1 VAFRKAREHTQGGIR
16 VKVRQVPVRK
26 GFDAIAG
33 AVLGSLLLLF
43 SCAAEEGT
51 IGAMLGQRADGRL
64 FVRDVPPTLAAARG
78 GLQPGDEILLI
89 DGKDVR
95 AMDAAA
101 LHRALS
107 GEVSVP
113 VKLTVVRQDAV
124 FRVTLPRTPVP
135 PGAAAENR

>member
-1 VAFRKAREHTQGGIR
+1 M
-16 VKVRQVPVRK
+16 
-26 GFDAIAG
+26 
-33 AVLGSLLLLF
+33 LGSFLVLS

-124 FRVTLPRTPVP
+124 LRVTLTRTPVP
-135 PGAAAENR
+135 PGAAAQNR